1 MYLHFEHLCLTLKLS
16 VMLKM
21 VKLLVVVRQKSL
33 KGPAL
38 EMASHPDQVR
48 EVGVE
53 GEGEQEPLAMVVV
66 VGPCSLQVM
75 SWRHELEEEM
85 TFFLMKGLEGVVV
98 QYLAY

>member
-1 MYLHFEHLCLTLKLS
+1 
-16 VMLKM
+16 M
-21 VKLLVVVRQKSL
+21 VRLLVAAQPKSP

-38 EMASHPDQVR
+38 EMAIHPDQVK

-75 SWRHELEEEM
+75 SWHHHELEEEM

-98 QYLAY
+98 LHLAY